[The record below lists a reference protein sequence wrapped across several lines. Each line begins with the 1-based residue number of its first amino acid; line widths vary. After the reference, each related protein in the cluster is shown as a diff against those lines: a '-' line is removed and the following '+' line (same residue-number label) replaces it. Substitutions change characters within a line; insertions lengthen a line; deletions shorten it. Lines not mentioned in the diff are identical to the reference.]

1 MKFGMYSPNSCLY
14 TVMQIIKTTEMI
26 LPKVL
31 SGILTACTSLAA
43 TVHAAVEM
51 PSEPP
56 PSIRESFGLAPF
68 YQQWIDV
75 EGFPVVASEKVN
87 PRAIT
92 EAAWLIR
99 NMIGHRPD
107 ILQALAENNVRFSIM
122 AYNEMTTEI
131 PEHSDLRPDFYWD
144 RRARGLGATAARPS
158 TSCGEENLLNYPGD
172 PYTTENILIHEFS
185 HAIHQMG
192 LSTVDPDFDNRL
204 RELYASAM
212 EKGLWKGTY
221 ASTNKEEYWAEG
233 AQSWFNANREN
244 DSQHN
249 HVSTRELLKDYDP
262 EFATLLTDIFGDTDW
277 RYTLTTTRSDLPH
290 LQGYTPKD
298 APTFKWP
305 PGLAACYKQL
315 QSPDGDGGDKW
326 VDLKR
331 HEPTQL
337 SALTSS
343 NDGGNTAILFVNNSA
358 AEITY
363 YWVDAEGKESYRGR
377 AAAEAYS
384 IQHTHA
390 GHIWLVKDQ
399 NDENLAV
406 FQAVEKT
413 GRAFIG
419 K

>member
-1 MKFGMYSPNSCLY
+1 MKLGRQPPNSVLY
-14 TVMQIIKTTEMI
+14 TVMQIIKTIETI

-31 SGILTACTSLAA
+31 SDILTACTSLAA
-43 TVHAAVEM
+43 TVHAVVEM

-56 PSIRESFGLAPF
+56 PSIRENFELAPF

-87 PRAIT
+87 PHAVT

-107 ILQALAENNVRFSIM
+107 ILQALAKNNVRFSIM
-122 AYNEMTTEI
+122 AYDEMTTRI

-144 RRARGLGATAARPS
+144 RRARGLGATSARPS

-172 PYTTENILIHEFS
+172 PYITENILIHEFS

-277 RYTLTTTRSDLPH
+277 RYSLTTTRSDLPH
-290 LQGYTPKD
+290 LQGYKPED

-305 PGLAACYKQL
+305 PELVACYKQL
-315 QSPDGDGGDKW
+315 QSPNGDGGDKW
-326 VDLKR
+326 VDLER
-331 HEPTQL
+331 HEPDQL
-337 SALTSS
+337 SALTS

-384 IQHTHA
+384 IQHTHT

-399 NDENLAV
+399 NGENLAV